1 VHLGPRQRPRLR
13 FRRIRPLVSR
23 RRAVLF
29 LLLVFSFMTTAGL
42 MTAGRFTSGPVTVG
56 VDQAVTVA
64 LSPALALETFS
75 TSVPLHVRGSH
86 VLC

>member
-1 VHLGPRQRPRLR
+1 MHLGPRQRPRLR

-29 LLLVFSFMTTAGL
+29 LLVFFFMPTAGL

-56 VDQAVTVA
+56 VDQAVIVA
-64 LSPALALETFS
+64 LSPALALEIILNFRAFT
-75 TSVPLHVRGSH
+75 HWG
-86 VLC
+86 